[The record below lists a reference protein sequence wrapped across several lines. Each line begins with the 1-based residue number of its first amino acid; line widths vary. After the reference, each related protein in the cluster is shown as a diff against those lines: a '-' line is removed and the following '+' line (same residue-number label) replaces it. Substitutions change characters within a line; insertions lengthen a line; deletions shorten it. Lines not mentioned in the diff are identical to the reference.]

1 MSFPEFQSIKQISTE
16 HLLHNMESEYEE
28 EEIMAIMASTL
39 GIEHTLIFPKKS
51 YKSIKWKLIHVT
63 KTCV

>member
-51 YKSIKWKLIHVT
+51 YKSIK
-63 KTCV
+63 